1 MEIFLGP
8 VLAVL
13 FGTSALFKVSQQQK
27 EIQELSRRIDSFDV
41 EMSKKVIATMF
52 PVAQAVKKLNDEV
65 GL

>member
-13 FGTSALFKVSQQQK
+13 LGTSALFKVRQQQK
-27 EIQELSRRIDSFDV
+27 EIQALSCRIDNLDV